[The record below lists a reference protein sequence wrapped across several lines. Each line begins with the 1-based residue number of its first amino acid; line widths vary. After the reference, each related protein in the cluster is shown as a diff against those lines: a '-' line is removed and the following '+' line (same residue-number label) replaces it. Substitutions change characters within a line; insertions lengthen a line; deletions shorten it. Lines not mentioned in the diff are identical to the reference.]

1 MPPSSRVLPFLLV
14 FAALFLF
21 ALIATV
27 ASEFSDVK
35 WIEAVIRIGEG
46 LGRLT
51 FVAIAITFILVEGIP
66 MLAAWYKKQRVKEA
80 REEGRVEGREEGRAE
95 GRMEGRVEG
104 RQEGRAEGFVEAWEM
119 WQEWQ
124 DDVDA
129 WEQRKAAAESEGRDF
144 TEPRPAPPRAKR

>member
-14 FAALFLF
+14 FGALFLF

-27 ASEFSDVK
+27 ASEFTDVK

-80 REEGRVEGREEGRAE
+80 REEGRVEGLVEGRQ
-95 GRMEGRVEG
+95 EGRVEG
-104 RQEGRAEGFVEAWEM
+104 RQEGRMEGFAEAWEM

-129 WEQRKAAAESEGRDF
+129 WEQRKAAAENEGRDF
-144 TEPRPAPPRAKR
+144 TEPRPVPPQARR